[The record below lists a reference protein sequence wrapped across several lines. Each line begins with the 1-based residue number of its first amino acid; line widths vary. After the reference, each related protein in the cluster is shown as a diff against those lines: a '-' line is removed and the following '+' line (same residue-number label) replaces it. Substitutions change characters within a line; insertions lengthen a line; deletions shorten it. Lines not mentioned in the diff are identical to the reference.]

1 MRRLVCCAALC
12 LAAGALLSLMSGTA
26 SAQTPVKE
34 PVIDSAPSRV
44 GLGRG
49 ATIVG
54 HLDGWTTGDEVSLQR
69 LRGDRWR
76 HVATRAV
83 NQRGVVRFT
92 IRELYRTAGFRLAY
106 VDPTSGDQTFSDPA
120 KVAVK
125 SLLTVR
131 LSKDHVMSG
140 RTVTVQGRLKPEAA
154 ARPVI
159 VQQRVGGRWRSRGT
173 AYARDTYYALRFE
186 VHRVGYHP
194 IRVIFQGDRA
204 NTGARALAPLRVYDP
219 APATWY
225 GPGFYGNRTAC
236 GQTLTTETLGVAHR
250 WLPCGTKVSVLFEG
264 HTIAVPVIDRGPYSH
279 ADWDLTQETA
289 ERLGFSGTDTIGV
302 VRSS

>member
-1 MRRLVCCAALC
+1 MRRLLCCAAIC
-12 LAAGALLSLMSGTA
+12 LAAGAFISLMSGTA
-26 SAQTPVKE
+26 FAQTPVKQ
-34 PVIDSAPSRV
+34 PVIDSAPGRV
-44 GLGRG
+44 GFGRG

-54 HLDGWTTGDEVSLQR
+54 HLDGWATGDEVSLHR
-69 LRGDRWR
+69 LSGDRW
-76 HVATRAV
+76 HKVVTKAV
-83 NQRGVVRFT
+83 NEEGVVRFT
-92 IRELYRTAGFRLAY
+92 VDELFQTAAFRLSY
-106 VDPTSGDQTFSDPA
+106 VDPASGEQTFSDPA
-120 KVAVK
+120 KIAVK
-125 SLLTVR
+125 ARLTLR

-140 RTVTVQGRLKPEAA
+140 RTIAVHGRLRPDAA

-159 VQQRVGGRWRSRGT
+159 VQQRVAGKWRSRGT
-173 AYARDTYYALRFE
+173 AYARDSYYALRFE
-186 VHRVGYHP
+186 VHRIGYHP
-194 IRVIFQGDRA
+194 IRVIFRGDRS
-204 NTGARALAPLRVYDP
+204 NTAARTTAPLRVYDP
-219 APATWY
+219 AMATWY

-264 HTIAVPVIDRGPYSH
+264 RTIAVPVIDRGPYSH

>member
-1 MRRLVCCAALC
+1 MRRLLCCAALG
-12 LAAGALLSLMSGTA
+12 LAAGGFLSVMSGTA
-26 SAQTPVKE
+26 FAQTPVKE
-34 PVIDSAPSRV
+34 PVIDSAPDRV
-44 GLGRG
+44 ELGRG

-54 HLDGWTTGDEVSLQR
+54 HLEGWTAGDEVSLHR
-69 LRGDRWR
+69 LRGDRWQE
-76 HVATRAV
+76 VDTEAV
-83 NQRGVVRFT
+83 NERGVVRFT
-92 IRELYRTAGFRLAY
+92 IRELYRTSAFRLAF

-120 KVAVK
+120 KIAVK
-125 SLLTVR
+125 SLISVR
-131 LSKDHVMSG
+131 LSKGHVMSG
-140 RTVTVQGRLKPEAA
+140 RTVTVQGRLKPEGA

-159 VQQRVGGRWRSRGT
+159 VQQRVGDRWRSRGT
-173 AYARDTYYALRFE
+173 AYARDTYFALRFE
-186 VHRVGYHP
+186 VNRVGYHP
-194 IRVIFQGDRA
+194 IRVIFHGDRA

-250 WLPCGTKVSVLFEG
+250 SLPCGTKVSVLFEG
-264 HTIAVPVIDRGPYSH
+264 RTIAVPVIDRGPYSH